1 MKNLIYLFSVIIL
14 LTSCGGGNENNNNIS
29 EAIKN
34 DSPIKS
40 GKSEITL
47 EGIKLP
53 SKLTL
58 DSTSLI
64 LNGAGV
70 RNKFHLKVYVAA
82 LYLPSKNSNPV
93 DIINKD
99 EPQAVVL
106 HITSI
111 LMTSGN
117 MSKYISEGFFRST
130 GGKVA
135 PIQKQ
140 IDLAL
145 TIFNSEPVSKND
157 KFEMF
162 YIPEERGVKSYKN
175 GKFLSFIPG
184 GLEFKKAMFGIWLS
198 NDPVD
203 EDLKTG
209 ILGLEI
215 K

>member
-1 MKNLIYLFSVIIL
+1 MKKVIFFFAVILFFS
-14 LTSCGGGNENNNNIS
+14 SCGGE
-29 EAIKN
+29 KQN
-34 DSPIKS
+34 DSIDQVLLNDGPIKR
-40 GKSEITL
+40 GKPSLTVENVTIPD
-47 EGIKLP
+47 KLM
-53 SKLTL
+53 L

-64 LNGAGV
+64 LNGTGI

-82 LYLPSKNSNPV
+82 LYLPSKNSNPQE
-93 DIINKD
+93 IIDKD

-111 LMTSGN
+111 LMTSNN
-117 MSKYISEGFFRST
+117 MSKYITEGFFRST
-130 GGKVA
+130 GGKTA

-145 TIFNSEPVSKND
+145 TIFNSEPVSKYD

-162 YIPEERGVKSYKN
+162 YLPEERGVKAYKN

-184 GLEFKKAMFGIWLS
+184 GVEFKKAMFGIWLS
-198 NDPVD
+198 KDPVD

-209 ILGLEI
+209 ILGLEV

>member
-1 MKNLIYLFSVIIL
+1 MKKLIYLFSIIGL
-14 LTSCGGGNENNNNIS
+14 LTSCGSENKNNNMDSAEIQ
-29 EAIKN
+29 
-34 DSPIKS
+34 DSPVKG
-40 GKSEITL
+40 GKSSLTV
-47 EGIKLP
+47 EGVPIP
-53 SKLTL
+53 DKLTL

-64 LNGAGV
+64 LNGTGV

-82 LYLPSKNSNPV
+82 LYLPSKNNNPEE
-93 DIINKD
+93 IINRD

-117 MSKYISEGFFRST
+117 MSKYIIEGFSRST
-130 GGKVA
+130 GGNTA

-145 TIFNSEPVSKND
+145 TIFNSEPVSKYD

-162 YIPEERGVKSYKN
+162 YLPEEGGVKAYKN

-184 GLEFKKAMFGIWLS
+184 GVEFKKAMFGIWLS

-203 EDLKTG
+203 EDLKKG

>member
-1 MKNLIYLFSVIIL
+1 MKKIILLFSVISL
-14 LTSCGGGNENNNNIS
+14 LSACGGDSEKNNQS
-29 EAIKN
+29 HPDQKN
-34 DSPIKS
+34 GPVHTEK
-40 GKSEITL
+40 
-47 EGIKLP
+47 
-53 SKLTL
+53 SKLTVEGVNIPEKISL
-58 DSTSLI
+58 DTNSLI
-64 LNGAGV
+64 LNGTGV

-82 LYLPSKNSNPV
+82 LYLPSKSNSAEE
-93 DIINKD
+93 ILNKN
-99 EPQAVVL
+99 EPQAIVL

-117 MSKYISEGFFRST
+117 MSKYISEGFYRST
-130 GGKVA
+130 GGKTA

-145 TIFNSEPVSKND
+145 SIFNSEPVSKYD

-162 YIPEERGVKSYKN
+162 YLPEENGVKAYKN

-184 GLEFKKAMFGIWLS
+184 GLEFKKAMLGIWLS

-209 ILGLEI
+209 ILGLER

>member
-1 MKNLIYLFSVIIL
+1 MKKGLFILSVISL
-14 LTSCGGGNENNNNIS
+14 LTSCGSENQNNTVDTTILKDGPVKGGKTSLTVEGV
-29 EAIKN
+29 AIP
-34 DSPIKS
+34 D
-40 GKSEITL
+40 
-47 EGIKLP
+47 
-53 SKLTL
+53 KLTL

-64 LNGAGV
+64 LNGTGV

-82 LYLPSKNSNPV
+82 LYLPAKNSNPQ

-117 MSKYISEGFFRST
+117 MSKYITEGFFRST
-130 GGKVA
+130 GGKTA

-140 IDLAL
+140 IDIALA
-145 TIFNSEPVSKND
+145 IFNSEPVSKFD

-162 YIPEERGVKSYKN
+162 YLPEERGVKAYKN

-184 GLEFKKAMFGIWLS
+184 GVEFKKAMFGIWLS

-203 EDLKTG
+203 ADLKTG
-209 ILGLEI
+209 ILGLKTE
-215 K
+215 

>member
-1 MKNLIYLFSVIIL
+1 MIAL
-14 LTSCGGGNENNNNIS
+14 LTSCGSEN
-29 EAIKN
+29 KN
-34 DSPIKS
+34 TNVDSAQILDSPIKG
-40 GKSEITL
+40 GKSSLTV
-47 EGIKLP
+47 EGVQIP
-53 SKLTL
+53 DKLTL

-64 LNGAGV
+64 LNGTGV

-82 LYLPSKNSNPV
+82 LYLPAKNNNPE

-99 EPQAVVL
+99 EAQAVVL

-117 MSKYISEGFFRST
+117 MSKYITEGFSRST
-130 GGKVA
+130 GGKTA
-135 PIQKQ
+135 PIQSQ

-145 TIFNSEPVSKND
+145 SIFNSEPVSKFD

-162 YIPEERGVKSYKN
+162 YLPEERGVKAFKN

-184 GLEFKKAMFGIWLS
+184 GVEFKKAMFGIWLS

-209 ILGLEI
+209 ILGLEV

>member
-1 MKNLIYLFSVIIL
+1 MKKALFLFSIL
-14 LTSCGGGNENNNNIS
+14 GLLNSCGNKTETNDTAAVLANEG
-29 EAIKN
+29 
-34 DSPIKS
+34 PIKS
-40 GKSEITL
+40 EKSSL
-47 EGIKLP
+47 VVEGVAIP
-53 SKLTL
+53 SKVTL
-58 DSTSLI
+58 DSTTLI
-64 LNGAGV
+64 LNGTGI

-82 LYLPSKNSNPV
+82 LYLPAKNDNPE

-99 EPQAVVL
+99 EPQAMAL

-111 LMTSGN
+111 LMTSSN
-117 MSKYISEGFFRST
+117 MSKYIKEGFYRAT
-130 GGKVA
+130 GGKIE

-140 IDLAL
+140 VDMAL

-157 KFEMF
+157 RFEMF
-162 YIPEERGVKSYKN
+162 YLPEVGGVKAYKN

-184 GLEFKKAMFGIWLS
+184 GVVFKKAMFGIWLS

-209 ILGLEI
+209 ILGLEV